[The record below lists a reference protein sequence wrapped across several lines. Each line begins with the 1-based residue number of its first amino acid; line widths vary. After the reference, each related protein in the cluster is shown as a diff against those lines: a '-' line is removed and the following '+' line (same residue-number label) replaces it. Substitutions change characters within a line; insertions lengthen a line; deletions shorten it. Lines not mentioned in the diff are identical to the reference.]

1 MKETSLLFVY
11 GTLKKNKE
19 NSYLL
24 ENEKYIGTVETTLE
38 YPLIKKKK
46 CYYPHLINIPGIGN
60 FIKGELYLISK
71 EKLFEL
77 DKFEGLEYYRDS
89 ICVNYNGS
97 IINALTY
104 FSTNRNYN
112 KDDIIMNF

>member
-24 ENEKYIGTVETTLE
+24 ENEKYISSVETSLE
-38 YPLIKKKK
+38 YPLIKKKN
-46 CYYPHLINIPGIGN
+46 CYYPYLINKPGIGN
-60 FIKGELYLISK
+60 FIKGELYLIST

-77 DKFEGLEYYRDS
+77 DRFEGSEYYRDL
-89 ICVNYNGS
+89 ICVNSNGNV
-97 IINALTY
+97 IEAITY